1 MIAQEEYK
9 LHADFQAAVWKREP
23 REIQLDFFFLF
34 QISNFL
40 PSLKC
45 ARLPIK
51 LKHMKKI
58 SQNALVKQRIVV
70 IIVAN
75 GVINSFFYMLQTLKF
90 CCC

>member
-45 ARLPIK
+45 TRLPIK

-58 SQNALVKQRIVV
+58 SCARKTENRRHHRCEWCNK
-70 IIVAN
+70 
-75 GVINSFFYMLQTLKF
+75 
-90 CCC
+90 